1 MIVAT
6 PVTVDGRTAHAWGKA
21 HWLGVAD
28 VTGPRVTSWTIHE
41 VGWDELHDAGT
52 HGSHHARVVRFL
64 KDQGVQA
71 IVVDHVGPGM
81 ARLLE
86 RLGIPVLAATPG
98 DARESILAA
107 VGSLPAESGLSP
119 R

>member
-6 PVTVDGRTAHAWGKA
+6 PVTEEGQSAHAWGRA
-21 HWLGVAD
+21 HWVGVAD
-28 VTGPRVTSWTIHE
+28 VRDGDVADWTVHE
-41 VGWDELHDAGT
+41 VRWDESHDAGT

-64 KDQGVQA
+64 KEQGVEA
-71 IVVDHVGPGM
+71 VVVDHMGEGM
-81 ARLLE
+81 ARMLHTM
-86 RLGIPVLAATPG
+86 GIPILAASPG

-107 VGSLPAESGLSP
+107 TA

>member
-6 PVTVDGRTAHAWGKA
+6 PVTCDGRTAHAWGRA
-21 HWLGVAD
+21 HWLGIAE

-41 VGWDELHDAGT
+41 VGWDDLHDAGT

-64 KDQGVQA
+64 KEQGVQVV
-71 IVVDHVGPGM
+71 VVDHVGPGM
-81 ARLLE
+81 ARVLE
-86 RLGIPVLAATPG
+86 SMQIPVLPATPG

-107 VGSLPAESGLSP
+107 VARLPEEAAVSRG
-119 R
+119 